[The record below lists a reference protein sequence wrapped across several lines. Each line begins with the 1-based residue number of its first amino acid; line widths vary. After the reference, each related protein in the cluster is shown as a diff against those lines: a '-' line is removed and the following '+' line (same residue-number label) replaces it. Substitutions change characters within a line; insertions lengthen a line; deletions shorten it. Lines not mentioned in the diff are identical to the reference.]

1 MSSKSTVID
10 LTVKERIQLH
20 LLDFTKYLEEY
31 SVPFEVTQ
39 SGIAERV
46 GIQLKHLSQY
56 LKPLLQ
62 EGVIE
67 ERTAHIVGG
76 KQRRK
81 VCFLTGPGLMK
92 ASKIKDLMLGSQ
104 ISYMTASGKL
114 RDGVLMEVMER
125 HCPRQKLMDMINA
138 IGDDGI
144 LDIGSIIAAEPEKA
158 YVDHTEEAPKTL
170 EFVNRVK
177 EMEEVLSLLEER
189 KIVII
194 RGLAGIGKTA
204 LATTLCS
211 KLRKEKNLFWHQTR
225 KWDTPAS
232 MLLRIGRFLRAIG
245 STMLYE
251 HVSDGHSVDLTRA
264 EQLLEKE
271 LDGSDSLLT
280 FDDFQHAD
288 ESIIDFFSMFRNVMA
303 NTEDANILVLS
314 REAATFYDRRA
325 VMIGKVVGEM
335 ELKGLDFESTVE
347 WMKSRGVENDHEEIY
362 EKTGGHPLF
371 LELVGSHLGR
381 S

>member
-1 MSSKSTVID
+1 MSSKSIGID
-10 LTVKERIQLH
+10 LTTKEKIQLH
-20 LLDFTKYLEEY
+20 LLDFTKFVEEY

-56 LKPLLQ
+56 LRPLIR
-62 EGVIE
+62 EGIIE

-104 ISYMTASGKL
+104 ISYMTAAGKL
-114 RDGVLMEVMER
+114 RDGMLMEVMER
-125 HCPRQKLMDMINA
+125 HCPRQKVMDMVNA

-144 LDIGSIIAAEPEKA
+144 LDIGSIMAAEPEKA

-177 EMEEVLSLLEER
+177 EMEKALSLLRER
-189 KIVII
+189 KIVVI

-211 KLRKEKNLFWHQTR
+211 RLRKEKNLFWHQTR

-232 MLLRIGRFLRAIG
+232 MLLRIGRFLRATG
-245 STMLYE
+245 SAMLYE

-271 LDGSDSLLT
+271 LDGSDSLMV

-325 VMIGKVVGEM
+325 VMVRKVVGEM
-335 ELKGLDFESTVE
+335 ELKGLDFQSTVE
-347 WMKSRGVENDHEEIY
+347 WMKKKGVEDDHKEIY